1 MSSLQLPI
9 LWAMLCLYVGAFV
22 LDVYQFFQSNEKL
35 KKAAVIVTVLAVVVN
50 GILVVLRGILIQ
62 GLPLNNG
69 FEFGMSF
76 ALAIGI
82 IYLILLK
89 KFALSQIG
97 AFIMP
102 ISIALSCWLLNLD
115 MSVNPLN
122 PSLRS
127 YWLSFHV
134 TAAVIAYGTF
144 AISFGLAIA
153 FLLREQGKLKK
164 MPEAEVLD
172 EVSYKM
178 VFVGM
183 PFLTIMLITGAVWA
197 EYAWGTFWSWDPKET
212 FALVTWLVYAIYLHI
227 RLMRGWRGKKTA
239 ILSIIG
245 FVAVIFTFF
254 GVSYLLPGMHSYI
267 G

>member
-1 MSSLQLPI
+1 MTSLQLPI

-22 LDVYQFFQSNEKL
+22 LDVYQFFQTSAKV
-35 KKAAVIVTVLAVVVN
+35 KKAAAVVSVLAVAVN
-50 GILVVLRGILIQ
+50 GVLVVLRGILIQ

-69 FEFGMSF
+69 FEFGMCF

-153 FLLREQGKLKK
+153 YLLREQGKLQK

-254 GVSYLLPGMHSYI
+254 GVSYLLPGLHSYI